1 MSKDMIVAKMTQEC
15 DDLAASF
22 WRQEASSRG
31 QIYEKWLKKVS
42 QVSDIIEK
50 NRLQSCYFSSNRLE
64 SANTNALKRVARSKS
79 NKSNRKV
86 TKKSDLNL

>member
-1 MSKDMIVAKMTQEC
+1 MVIRQLTREC
-15 DDLAASF
+15 DDLAARF
-22 WRQEASSRG
+22 WQREASGRG
-31 QIYEKWLKKVS
+31 QAYEKWLKKVS

-64 SANTNALKRVARSKS
+64 PANTNAFKRSGVSKS

-86 TKKSDLNL
+86 TA